1 MRIEVSQV
9 HIQNQTLH
17 RLTLNP
23 EITVRGGLIFF
34 HGQGDFIDRYPS
46 ILKGF
51 VDAGYRC
58 ILTDMPGHGRSKG
71 KRGVIPSLGF
81 ADELL
86 QDSLSLLEDEIVIA
100 GHSMGGLMAMR
111 FLFQNVNLFE
121 AAWISSP
128 LLDPMLQ
135 ANRWMKIALPLAAQ
149 ISPST
154 TVSTGVSNSD
164 CGDKIDR
171 AETDED
177 QALFH
182 DRISIGWARELRDAA
197 QEVREELAKM
207 AFKKPILFTQGD
219 SDSVCPIQILEDR
232 LKKLP
237 SNQISFKKI
246 KEALHE
252 PFCGSTRG
260 QFLTHL
266 NHWIAHELG

>member
-23 EITVRGGLIFF
+23 EIAVRGGLIFF

-86 QDSLSLLEDEIVIA
+86 QDSLSLLEGEIVIA